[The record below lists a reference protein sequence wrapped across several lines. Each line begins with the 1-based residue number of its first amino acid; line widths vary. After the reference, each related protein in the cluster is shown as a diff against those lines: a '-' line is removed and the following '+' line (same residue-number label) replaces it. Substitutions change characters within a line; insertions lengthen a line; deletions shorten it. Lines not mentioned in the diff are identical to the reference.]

1 MRKLE
6 LRVRQLTGV
15 SWGSGL
21 TGRRQ
26 GEPDERPDEE
36 EDAPGRSMRLGVQEL
51 PRRREKDGGAG
62 YSRRG
67 VLPPSMYSR
76 TASNVRPGT
85 PHHRRRPAAL
95 SLPEGTTPLVASSCW
110 A

>member
-1 MRKLE
+1 MRTLE
-6 LRVRQLTGV
+6 LRVRALTGV

-26 GEPDERPDEE
+26 GEPPDEE
-36 EDAPGRSMRLGVQEL
+36 EAPPVSMRLGVQEL
-51 PRRREKDGGAG
+51 PRRREKEGGAG

-85 PHHRRRPAAL
+85 PHHRRRPTAL
-95 SLPEGTTPLVASSCW
+95 SLPEGSTPLVASSCS

>member
-1 MRKLE
+1 MRTPE
-6 LRVRQLTGV
+6 LRVRALTGV

-36 EDAPGRSMRLGVQEL
+36 EDAPGRSMRLSVQEL
-51 PRRREKDGGAG
+51 PRRREKDEGEG

-85 PHHRRRPAAL
+85 PHHRRRSTAL
-95 SLPEGTTPLVASSCW
+95 SLPEGSTLLVALSCS